1 MQKKCRRCGDTFTV
15 RTHED
20 YCPECEK
27 VMTPPGAGVSK
38 ELTCEGCGATFIHKK
53 EKAQGRWPKYCPE
66 CLPKYSKVP
75 KKKKEVDVTLA
86 NMAAKRKEKAT
97 AYLQDIKMIAIRIQ
111 SLRQDIRKLQYDII
125 TLSAIDYS
133 KDRVSGGSTPAGLEG
148 DVARL
153 IDTVDTKKREIAK
166 LIAKR
171 EEARALIE
179 KIECIPGRIILSQ
192 EYINGAFPKK
202 VQAMIYYEKS
212 SYFNLKNKALNE
224 LGELLS

>member
-75 KKKKEVDVTLA
+75 KKQKEKKIVVTLA
-86 NMAAKRKEKAT
+86 NM
-97 AYLQDIKMIAIRIQ
+97 
-111 SLRQDIRKLQYDII
+111 
-125 TLSAIDYS
+125 
-133 KDRVSGGSTPAGLEG
+133 
-148 DVARL
+148 
-153 IDTVDTKKREIAK
+153 IAK
-166 LIAKR
+166 TL
-171 EEARALIE
+171 EEPEVKTIELPKQEDVINHPSHYTRGKIEVIDFIEDQQLPYHLGNVIKYIARAGYKGDKLE
-179 KIECIPGRIILSQ
+179 DLKKARWYLDR
-192 EYINGAFPKK
+192 YING
-202 VQAMIYYEKS
+202 VMRHE
-212 SYFNLKNKALNE
+212 
-224 LGELLS
+224 